1 VGPGRGRSEFGQA
14 GAEVEGC
21 WEGKKGKE
29 NGRGDLL
36 FSFLGE
42 ESFLFFSGLGWDLA
56 WDLGWA
62 GTGWKKEKGKWARNL
77 FFSGCRTLHGRG
89 LGLGGLE
96 EEERENGQGNLFFSG
111 HCMELARVGIEL
123 AVGLAESG
131 SRAGWTRAARRG
143 RAQEMLC
150 GVKRGWGWRRK
161 STLQR
166 QGMVWHGTDA
176 GGAVWAMRS

>member
-77 FFSGCRTLHGRG
+77 FFSFLD
-89 LGLGGLE
+89 
-96 EEERENGQGNLFFSG
+96 S
-111 HCMELARVGIEL
+111 
-123 AVGLAESG
+123 
-131 SRAGWTRAARRG
+131 AGTWAGRG
-143 RAQEMLC
+143 RAGTGWKKEKGKMGEEIFSFLGAGLC
-150 GVKRGWGWRRK
+150 TEGDLGWEDSRRKKGKMGKEIFSFLDTAWNWHGWGLNSQWG
-161 STLQR
+161 LQSRDLERVGRER
-166 QGMVWHGTDA
+166 QGA
-176 GGAVWAMRS
+176 GAHKKCFVE